1 MDLWYVG
8 LIALWHV
15 GSYFLNQVESM
26 SPALEGGVLTTGL
39 PGKSPASMAGMAW
52 SSYRKVN
59 LKKWLTVLDIPGMWG
74 LCPSDWPITH
84 GNKLSKSF
92 LLGGDELFYGISE

>member
-52 SSYRKVN
+52 K
-59 LKKWLTVLDIPGMWG
+59 
-74 LCPSDWPITH
+74 
-84 GNKLSKSF
+84 
-92 LLGGDELFYGISE
+92 